1 MVDFKKRSVPF
12 DEALTF
18 ARGSEATYFDAGGVL
33 RTAAVDE
40 PRFTYDPETGEA
52 LGLLIEEQRTNLLT
66 GSDKVS
72 TALPTINGTSPDFG
86 VTTKKSGWDV
96 EEMSD
101 SSSTATAG
109 RMKAGLTG
117 NDAVCFSATFGTKNT
132 GLGYPIVMIFKT
144 APTAEV
150 LARVVVNPSQK
161 SASLVLG
168 DGSLTVVK
176 GPDFVRVSVG
186 AQLDPSDTYYVG
198 VFPAAAS
205 SPNAVDN
212 TPSLTGTIEVG
223 SLQVEE
229 GVTFPSSYI
238 KTEGSQVTRAA
249 DNCSRTLG
257 AEFNASEGRLDVIAN
272 VPVGETVIQLGS
284 ESIVSDFD
292 GEKDYTLI
300 YSADPSAT
308 ILEVLP
314 SVSVG
319 TIKSIRYE
327 PNGGV

>member
-1 MVDFKKRSVPF
+1 MADFKKRPVPF

-18 ARGSEATYFDAGGVL
+18 TRGSEATYFDAAGVL

-40 PRFTYDPETGEA
+40 PRFTYDPETGEP
-52 LGLLIEEQRTNLLT
+52 LGLLIEEQRTNLAMHNSGTTPLDSWT
-66 GSDKVS
+66 TRELIVS
-72 TALPTINGTSPDFG
+72 TTTDTKFGDVIELTDTAVNDYHNVSFETPDDNLVYSRSVYVKKVDIRYVVVSQAMNPTVTANSSIFDLDEGTWAQEENGGNPHGIESIGDGWYRIDFYRNNSSASTNRFTIGLTSSASGGGANHQYVGAGSKLLIALPQ
-86 VTTKKSGWDV
+86 V
-96 EEMSD
+96 E
-101 SSSTATAG
+101 
-109 RMKAGLTG
+109 L
-117 NDAVCFSATFGTKNT
+117 
-132 GLGYPIVMIFKT
+132 
-144 APTAEV
+144 
-150 LARVVVNPSQK
+150 
-161 SASLVLG
+161 
-168 DGSLTVVK
+168 GSL
-176 GPDFVRVSVG
+176 P
-186 AQLDPSDTYYVG
+186 
-198 VFPAAAS
+198 S
-205 SPNAVDN
+205 SP
-212 TPSLTGTIEVG
+212 
-223 SLQVEE
+223 
-229 GVTFPSSYI
+229 I
-238 KTEGSQVTRAA
+238 KTEGTQVTRAA
-249 DNCSRTLG
+249 DNCTRTLG